1 MKKLGLNEDFICRIW
16 EDKSYYNG
24 LKTCNDESVEILDY
38 GKKNHD
44 SGPDYKDAKVKIGDA
59 IYRGSIEIH
68 RSMKDWYLHNHKG
81 DNKYNNLIL
90 HVVFYG
96 NESDEINTNPKVKKS
111 RIVPSVIL
119 SDYLTKSIHEIWK
132 EIINN
137 PSPAFKP
144 PCFPEN
150 QIVSHSILI
159 DWLNSLSMVRLKFK
173 SERIN
178 QRLKE
183 ISPDIKKKHC
193 WEQSLFEFICEAL
206 GYSKNKEQF
215 LRLSNKIELSQIK
228 KLNLSRTQIDS
239 LLFGLSG
246 FLNDLRFKNQYI
258 ENLKTDW
265 KILKDIFRKEIMDKS
280 EWNFFRLRPPN
291 FPTLRIAYASGLLYE
306 IVNGNLFRDI
316 IKIYEES
323 ANVKTELEK
332 CLANIKVSEYW
343 STHYNFGK
351 ETKSQINV
359 IGRERITDII
369 TNIILPTVYL
379 YSRVF
384 HKENLKKR
392 AEFFYRNEKQ
402 KSGNNEV
409 TRLME
414 KQLDIKVHSIADE
427 QALIQLHNYYC
438 VKGRCNECEIG
449 KIIFPNDKV
458 NEPLR
463 IILY

>member
-24 LKTCNDESVEILDY
+24 LKNNNDESVEILDY

-44 SGPDYKDAKVKIGDA
+44 AGPDYKDAKVKIGDA
-59 IYRGSIEIH
+59 VYRGSIEIH
-68 RSMKDWYLHNHKG
+68 RSLKDWYLHNHEG
-81 DNKYNNLIL
+81 DNKYNDLVL

-96 NESDEINTNPKVKKS
+96 NENDEININPKVKKS
-111 RIVPSVIL
+111 RIVPTVIL

-137 PSPAFKP
+137 PSPAFRL
-144 PCFPEN
+144 PCFPDN
-150 QIVSHSILI
+150 KIVSHTILN
-159 DWLNSLSMVRLKFK
+159 DWLNSLSIDRLNFK

-178 QRLKE
+178 HRLKE
-183 ISPDIKKKHC
+183 ISSDIKKKYC
-193 WEQSLFEFICEAL
+193 WEQSLFEFICESL

-215 LRLSNKIELSQIK
+215 LRLSNKIELSQIRMH
-228 KLNLSRTQIDS
+228 NLSRMQIDS

-258 ENLKTDW
+258 GNLKDDW

-291 FPTLRIAYASGLLYE
+291 FPTLRIAYASGLLFE
-306 IVNGNLFRDI
+306 ILHGNLFRDI
-316 IKIYEES
+316 IKIYEDS

-332 CLANIKVSEYW
+332 RLVNIKVSEYW

-351 ETKSQINV
+351 ETKSEINV

-369 TNIILPTVYL
+369 SNTIIPAVYL
-379 YSRVF
+379 YSQIF
-384 HKENLKKR
+384 YKENLKKR
-392 AEFFYRNEKQ
+392 VEFFYRKEKQ

-409 TRLME
+409 TRIME
-414 KQLDIKVHSIADE
+414 EQLDIRVQSIADE

-449 KIIFPNDKV
+449 KIVFDNGKV